1 MARIAILADDD
12 AGKMDAFLADR
23 IYEYNAAATGYH
35 DGQSFAAVRENES
48 GVVEAGASGYTWG
61 GCCYI
66 VYLWVAEALRGG
78 GIGSELLEAVEQH
91 ARDKGCRVVF
101 VSSHS
106 FQAPQFYARHGYQQ
120 IAQVQD
126 HPVGHA
132 AIHFAK
138 RLDT

>member
-12 AGKMDAFLADR
+12 AGKMDAFLAER
-23 IYEYNAAATGYH
+23 IYEFNAAATGYH
-35 DGQSFAAVRENES
+35 DGETFAAVRETES

-61 GCCYI
+61 GCCY
-66 VYLWVAEALRGG
+66 VAYLWVAEALRGG
-78 GIGSELLEAVEQH
+78 GIGSELLDAVEAH

-120 IAQVQD
+120 VAQVKD
-126 HPVGHA
+126 HPVGHD

-138 RLDT
+138 RLNP